1 MRYELTDLKLFLA
14 IAEARSLSAGASSLH
29 ITASSASYRI
39 KNLEQALGTYL
50 FLRSARGMDLT
61 PAGEVL
67 ARHVRGLLAG
77 VERMHDEVGRFSA
90 GLKGQIRILANSSSL
105 NGFIV
110 PAVSGFLVS
119 NPNVNIDLEERAS
132 ATIPAAIA
140 AGEADIGVLAGT
152 VEASGVDVL
161 RYAVDTLILVVPVN
175 HPLAREKEVRFGAA
189 LDFDFICMEKHSSN
203 FLFLREV
210 AQRAGKNPNVRIHAH
225 SFEAVLTLVTEGV
238 GIALVPES
246 VAAASLRE
254 GKVTKVGLLE
264 PWALR
269 ELNLILKSG
278 EQLPSFT
285 AAFIQFL
292 MSE

>member
-14 IAEARSLSAGASSLH
+14 IAEAQSLSAGASSLH

-105 NGFIV
+105 NGFII

-140 AGEADIGVLAGT
+140 AGEADIGVLAGS

-225 SFEAVLTLVTEGV
+225 SFEAVLTLVAGGV

-246 VAAASLRE
+246 VAVTALRE
-254 GKVTKVGLLE
+254 DKVTRVGLLE

>member
-105 NGFIV
+105 NGFII

-132 ATIPAAIA
+132 AMIPAAIA
-140 AGEADIGVLAGT
+140 AGEADIGVLAGS
-152 VEASGVDVL
+152 VDASGVDVL

-225 SFEAVLTLVTEGV
+225 SFEAVLALVAGGV

-254 GKVTKVGLLE
+254 GKVTKIGLLE

>member
-132 ATIPAAIA
+132 AMIPAAIA